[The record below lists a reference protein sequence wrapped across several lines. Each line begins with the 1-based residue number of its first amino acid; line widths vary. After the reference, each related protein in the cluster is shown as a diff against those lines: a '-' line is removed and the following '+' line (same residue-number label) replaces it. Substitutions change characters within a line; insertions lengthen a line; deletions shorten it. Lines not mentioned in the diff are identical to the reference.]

1 MKVNSSSSYGKF
13 TVSLLSERIIYAKL
27 IGSFS
32 ERGISDY
39 INQVKTI
46 ISDFAGKP
54 FAMLIN
60 NLEIEGGT
68 PEAYQTLDNYNHWL
82 NQQAIVAKAYIIDDN
97 VTKHILL
104 TRTPSLKQQNIAFFK
119 TVNEAQDWLEAELH

>member
-60 NLEIEGGT
+60 NLEISFLKI
-68 PEAYQTLDNYNHWL
+68 YLIISLYLNYFTLIN
-82 NQQAIVAKAYIIDDN
+82 
-97 VTKHILL
+97 
-104 TRTPSLKQQNIAFFK
+104 SLKKIK
-119 TVNEAQDWLEAELH
+119 ISIK